1 MARINVNPNRMELSK
16 LKKRLVVAKRGH
28 KLLKDKQDALI
39 KAFLERA
46 RAGKALREKVE
57 AELQECYGTFA
68 FSRAQTTPEILEQA
82 LIFPGARCTLSV
94 AWRNVMSVMVPK
106 YDVKQ
111 EGNPVNYGFA
121 SVPLL
126 LDVALEQFS
135 KLILRLLELAA
146 EEKAI
151 RLMAG
156 EIERTRR
163 RVNALEYVM
172 IPNLQE
178 TIRYISMKLDE
189 QERSTLS
196 CLMKIKE
203 MVGLALFPAT
213 NLLPLFLI
221 YLHLHS

>member
-1 MARINVNPNRMELSK
+1 MARINVNPNRMELSR
-16 LKKRLVVAKRGH
+16 LKRRLAVAKRGH

-39 KAFLERA
+39 KAFLEKA
-46 RAGKALREKVE
+46 RAGKELREAVE
-57 AELQECYGTFA
+57 KELSECYATFVL
-68 FSRAQTTPEILEQA
+68 SRAQTTPEILEQA
-82 LIFPGARCTLSV
+82 LIFPGAKSTLSV
-94 AWRNVMSVMVPK
+94 KWHNVMSVMVPE

-111 EGNPVNYGFA
+111 EGNPVNYGFVN
-121 SVPLL
+121 VPLL
-126 LDVALEQFS
+126 LDAALEQFS
-135 KLILRLLELAA
+135 KIILRLLQLAA

-172 IPNLQE
+172 IPNLAE

-196 CLMKIKE
+196 RLMKIKE
-203 MVGLALFPAT
+203 IVSA
-213 NLLPLFLI
+213 
-221 YLHLHS
+221 

>member
-16 LKKRLVVAKRGH
+16 LKKRLVVARRGH

-94 AWRNVMSVMVPK
+94 SWRNVMSVMVPK

-172 IPNLQE
+172 IPNYKE

-196 CLMKIKE
+196 RLMKIKE
-203 MVGLALFPAT
+203 IVRSA
-213 NLLPLFLI
+213 
-221 YLHLHS
+221 

>member
-1 MARINVNPNRMELSK
+1 MARINVNPNRMELSR
-16 LKKRLVVAKRGH
+16 LKKRLSVAQRGH

-46 RAGKALREKVE
+46 RAGKELREAVE
-57 AELQECYGTFA
+57 KELAECYGTFVL
-68 FSRAQTTPEILEQA
+68 SRAQTTPEILEQA
-82 LIFPGARCTLSV
+82 LIFPGAESKLTV
-94 AWRNVMSVMVPK
+94 NWHNVMSVMIPE

-111 EGNPVNYGFA
+111 EGNPVNYGFVN
-121 SVPLL
+121 VPLL
-126 LDVALEQFS
+126 LDSALEQFS

-172 IPNLQE
+172 IPNLTE

-196 CLMKIKE
+196 RLMKIKE
-203 MVGLALFPAT
+203 IVSA
-213 NLLPLFLI
+213 
-221 YLHLHS
+221 

>member
-1 MARINVNPNRMELSK
+1 MSRIHVNPNRMELSK
-16 LKKRLVVAKRGH
+16 LKKRLVVARRGH

-57 AELQECYGTFA
+57 AEHQERYGTFA
-68 FSRAQTTPEILEQA
+68 FPRAQTTPEILEQA

-126 LDVALEQFS
+126 LHVALEQFS

-196 CLMKIKE
+196 RLMKIKE
-203 MVGLALFPAT
+203 IVRSA
-213 NLLPLFLI
+213 
-221 YLHLHS
+221 

>member
-1 MARINVNPNRMELSK
+1 MARINVNPNRMELSR
-16 LKKRLVVAKRGH
+16 LKKRLSVARRGH

-39 KAFLERA
+39 KAFLEKA
-46 RAGKALREKVE
+46 KAGKELREQVE
-57 AELQECYGTFA
+57 KELAECYGTFVL
-68 FSRAQTTPEILEQA
+68 SRAQTTPEVLEQA
-82 LIFPGARCTLSV
+82 LIFPGAKSTLSV
-94 AWRNVMSVMVPK
+94 QWHNVMSVMVPE

-111 EGNPVNYGFA
+111 EGNPVNYGFVN
-121 SVPLL
+121 VPLL
-126 LDVALEQFS
+126 LDAALEQFS
-135 KLILRLLELAA
+135 GIIVKLLNLAA

-172 IPNLQE
+172 IPNLVE

-196 CLMKIKE
+196 RLMKIKE
-203 MVGLALFPAT
+203 IVSA
-213 NLLPLFLI
+213 
-221 YLHLHS
+221 

>member
-196 CLMKIKE
+196 RLMKIKE
-203 MVGLALFPAT
+203 IVRSA
-213 NLLPLFLI
+213 
-221 YLHLHS
+221 

>member
-1 MARINVNPNRMELSK
+1 MARINVNPNRMELSR
-16 LKKRLVVAKRGH
+16 LKKRLAVAKRGH

-39 KAFLERA
+39 KAFLEKA
-46 RAGKALREKVE
+46 RAGKELRESVE
-57 AELQECYGTFA
+57 KELAECYGTFVL
-68 FSRAQTTPEILEQA
+68 SRAQTTPEILEQA
-82 LIFPGARCTLSV
+82 LIFPGAKSTLSV
-94 AWRNVMSVMVPK
+94 QWHNVMSVMVPE

-111 EGNPVNYGFA
+111 EGNPVNYGFVN
-121 SVPLL
+121 VPLL
-126 LDVALEQFS
+126 LDAALEQFS
-135 KLILRLLELAA
+135 KLIIRLLKLAA

-172 IPNLQE
+172 IPNLVE

-196 CLMKIKE
+196 RLMKIKE
-203 MVGLALFPAT
+203 IVSA
-213 NLLPLFLI
+213 
-221 YLHLHS
+221 

>member
-16 LKKRLVVAKRGH
+16 LKRRLAVAKRGH

-39 KAFLERA
+39 KAFLEKA
-46 RAGKALREKVE
+46 RAGKELRESVE
-57 AELQECYGTFA
+57 KELAECYGTFVL
-68 FSRAQTTPEILEQA
+68 SRAQTTPEILEQA
-82 LIFPGARCTLSV
+82 LIFPGAKSTLTV
-94 AWRNVMSVMVPK
+94 KWHNVMSVMVPE

-111 EGNPVNYGFA
+111 EGNPVNYGFVN
-121 SVPLL
+121 VPLL
-126 LDVALEQFS
+126 LDEALEQFS
-135 KLILRLLELAA
+135 KLILRLLQLAA

-172 IPNLQE
+172 IPNLAE

-196 CLMKIKE
+196 RLMKIKE
-203 MVGLALFPAT
+203 IVSA
-213 NLLPLFLI
+213 
-221 YLHLHS
+221 

>member
-1 MARINVNPNRMELSK
+1 MARINVNPNRMELSR
-16 LKKRLVVAKRGH
+16 LKRRLAVAKRGH

-39 KAFLERA
+39 KAFLEKA
-46 RAGKALREKVE
+46 RAGKELREAVE
-57 AELQECYGTFA
+57 KELSECYGTFVL
-68 FSRAQTTPEILEQA
+68 SRAQTTPEILEQA
-82 LIFPGARCTLSV
+82 LIFPGAKSTLSV
-94 AWRNVMSVMVPK
+94 KWHNVMSVMVPE

-111 EGNPVNYGFA
+111 EGNPVNYGFVN
-121 SVPLL
+121 VPLL
-126 LDVALEQFS
+126 LDAALEQFS
-135 KLILRLLELAA
+135 KIILRLLQLAA

-172 IPNLQE
+172 IPNLAE

-196 CLMKIKE
+196 RLMKIKE
-203 MVGLALFPAT
+203 IVSA
-213 NLLPLFLI
+213 
-221 YLHLHS
+221 

>member
-16 LKKRLVVAKRGH
+16 LKKRLVVARRGH

-46 RAGKALREKVE
+46 RAGKALRENVE

-94 AWRNVMSVMVPK
+94 SWRNVMSVMVPK

-196 CLMKIKE
+196 RLMKIKE
-203 MVGLALFPAT
+203 IVRSA
-213 NLLPLFLI
+213 
-221 YLHLHS
+221 

>member
-16 LKKRLVVAKRGH
+16 LKKRLVVARRGH

-46 RAGKALREKVE
+46 RAGKELREKVE

-196 CLMKIKE
+196 RLMKIKE
-203 MVGLALFPAT
+203 IVSA
-213 NLLPLFLI
+213 
-221 YLHLHS
+221 

>member
-1 MARINVNPNRMELSK
+1 MARINVNPNRMELSR
-16 LKKRLVVAKRGH
+16 LKKRLAVAKRGH

-46 RAGKALREKVE
+46 RAGKELREAVE
-57 AELQECYGTFA
+57 GELAECYGTFVL
-68 FSRAQTTPEILEQA
+68 SRAQTTPEILEQA
-82 LIFPGARCTLSV
+82 LMFPGAKASLSV
-94 AWRNVMSVMVPK
+94 SWRNVMSVMTPE
-106 YDVKQ
+106 YDVTQ
-111 EGNPVNYGFA
+111 EGSPVNYGFVG
-121 SVPLL
+121 VPLL
-126 LDVALEQFS
+126 LDAALEQFS

-172 IPNLQE
+172 IPDLEE

-196 CLMKIKE
+196 RLMKIKE
-203 MVGLALFPAT
+203 IVSA
-213 NLLPLFLI
+213 
-221 YLHLHS
+221 

>member
-1 MARINVNPNRMELSK
+1 MARINVNPNRMELSR
-16 LKKRLVVAKRGH
+16 LKKRLTVAKRGH

-46 RAGKALREKVE
+46 REGKALREEVE
-57 AELQECYGTFA
+57 AELKECFGTFVL
-68 FSRAQTTPEILEQA
+68 SRAQTTPEVLEQA
-82 LIFPGARCTLSV
+82 LMFPGAKCSLSV
-94 AWRNVMSVMVPK
+94 SWKNVMSVVVPE

-111 EGNPVNYGFA
+111 EGSPVNYGFA
-121 SVPLL
+121 SVPPL

-146 EEKAI
+146 KEKAI

-172 IPNLQE
+172 IPNLAE
-178 TIRYISMKLDE
+178 TVRYISMKLDE

-196 CLMKIKE
+196 RLMKIKE
-203 MVGLALFPAT
+203 IVRKGA
-213 NLLPLFLI
+213 
-221 YLHLHS
+221 

>member
-16 LKKRLVVAKRGH
+16 LKKRLAVAKRGH

-46 RAGKALREKVE
+46 RAGKELRERVE

-68 FSRAQTTPEILEQA
+68 LSRAQTTPEILEQA

-94 AWRNVMSVMVPK
+94 DWHNVMSVMVPQ

-111 EGNPVNYGFA
+111 EGNPVNYGFV

-196 CLMKIKE
+196 RLMKIKE
-203 MVGLALFPAT
+203 IVRSA
-213 NLLPLFLI
+213 
-221 YLHLHS
+221 

>member
-57 AELQECYGTFA
+57 AELQEFYGTFA

-94 AWRNVMSVMVPK
+94 SWRNVMSVMVPK

-196 CLMKIKE
+196 RLMKIKE
-203 MVGLALFPAT
+203 IVRSA
-213 NLLPLFLI
+213 
-221 YLHLHS
+221 

>member
-16 LKKRLVVAKRGH
+16 LKKRLVVARRGH

-39 KAFLERA
+39 KAFLRSSDL
-46 RAGKALREKVE
+46 GKALREKVE

-196 CLMKIKE
+196 RLMKIKE
-203 MVGLALFPAT
+203 IVRSA
-213 NLLPLFLI
+213 
-221 YLHLHS
+221 